1 MQDRARTAAILRRL
15 PLVVGILGGLL
26 LLINRASTAELL
38 PSQSRSDALGILL
51 SALLLLTGLLWQQ
64 AQPLPP
70 EAVELEGVEGFELAE
85 DLPEPLRLELAWA
98 SRQLLTLT
106 ATRSLL
112 LWYDGR
118 VLLRRGVLGTKTE
131 VTPGPILE
139 RCLQTGK
146 PVYLVALALYP
157 GRIEF
162 DYLPA
167 NTQGLICQPLGECG
181 ALILGANAPRS
192 YTALDEDWI
201 AAIATKLQDS
211 LERSLQG

>member
-1 MQDRARTAAILRRL
+1 MQDRARTAAMLRQL
-15 PLVVGILGGLL
+15 PLVVGTLGGLL
-26 LLINRASTAELL
+26 LLINRATTAELL

-70 EAVELEGVEGFELAE
+70 EAVELEGVEGFELAD
-85 DLPEPLRLELAWA
+85 DLPESLRIELAWA
-98 SRQLLTLT
+98 SKQLLTHT

-118 VLLRRGVLGTKTE
+118 VILRRGVLAAKAE

-139 RCLQTGK
+139 RCLNTGN
-146 PVYLVALALYP
+146 PVYLVALKLYP

-162 DYLPA
+162 DYLPP
-167 NTQGLICQPLGECG
+167 NTQGLICQPLGDRG
-181 ALILGANAPRS
+181 ALLLAANAPRS
-192 YTALDEDWI
+192 YSALDEDWI
-201 AAIATKLQDS
+201 AAIAEKLQNS
-211 LERSLQG
+211 LEHSLR